1 MFFSIP
7 QEYHSCC
14 RTFKIHCLPYV
25 PSSLILIP
33 MAESVKMIA
42 QNKKA
47 RFNYSVEESVECGIA
62 LEGTEVKSVKAG
74 NISFPDAF
82 AEIIHGEVWV
92 HAFHIS
98 EYAFS
103 SIFNHDPDRPKK
115 LLLHK
120 DEIKRLQRKVE
131 EKGYTLIPLDFYL
144 KKGRVKVNLGVCKGK
159 KMFDKRAGIRERDV
173 NRDLQREFRKGLES

>member
-1 MFFSIP
+1 
-7 QEYHSCC
+7 
-14 RTFKIHCLPYV
+14 
-25 PSSLILIP
+25 

-92 HAFHIS
+92 RAFHIS

-120 DEIKRLQRKVE
+120 DEIKRLQRKVD

-159 KMFDKRAGIRERDV
+159 KMFDKRAGIKERDV